1 MGGGMFREVLEQLLA
16 GKELAPEL
24 MRQAFAA
31 LMRGEL
37 SPAQQAAFLVALR
50 AKGETAVEVAE
61 AASVLREFAVRIVA
75 PSGAVDTCGTGG
87 DGAGTLNISTA
98 AAILAASLGV
108 VVAKHG
114 NRSVSSRCGSADVLE
129 AMGWPL
135 NLGPEA
141 VEALLREV
149 GFAFLFAPAFHPA
162 MKAVAPVRR
171 ELALRTVFNLLG
183 PLANPARVQR
193 QVVGVF
199 SPEAQEVVAEAFA
212 RLGAEHVWVVH
223 STDGLDE
230 LSPSAPTRVL
240 EVRRGLVVGAF
251 HVDPSA
257 MGIPPVG
264 REALA
269 GGDAPTNAQRILSL
283 LRGEPDPAAPAVAL
297 AAGAAMVVGG
307 QAENLEEGY
316 NRAFVALREGQA
328 FGFFQMAL
336 QRARELA
343 GA

>member
-1 MGGGMFREVLEQLLA
+1 MFREVMEQLFA
-16 GKELAPEL
+16 RKELPPEL
-24 MRQAFAA
+24 MRQCFAA

-50 AKGETAVEVAE
+50 AKGETAAEVAE
-61 AASVLREFAVRIVA
+61 AASVMREFAVPVRA
-75 PSGAVDTCGTGG
+75 PAGTVDTCGTGG

-108 VVAKHG
+108 PVAKHG

-129 AMGWPL
+129 AMGWPV

-141 VEALLREV
+141 AEVLLHEV

-162 MKAVAPVRR
+162 MQAVAPVRR

-199 SPEAQEVVAEAFA
+199 APEAQEVVAEAFA

-230 LSPSAPTRVL
+230 LSPSAPTRVV
-240 EVRRGLVVGAF
+240 EVRRGSVVRSFQVHPETLG
-251 HVDPSA
+251 
-257 MGIPPVG
+257 MPPVG
-264 REALA
+264 RQALA
-269 GGDAPTNAQRILSL
+269 GGDAPTNARRIVGL
-283 LRGEPDPAAPAVAL
+283 LRGEEDPAAPAVAL

-307 QAENLEEGY
+307 QAETLEEGY
-316 NRAFVALREGQA
+316 SRASLALREGRA
-328 FGFFQMAL
+328 FGFFQRAL